1 MVHSTTSNG
10 QQFKSYELQMLTARL
25 NTVLD
30 RSAVERKTSNLK
42 HKLNWSSERS
52 EHQLVGN
59 WLSFSTHTHTPESN
73 NHSKGYG
80 HPKTAVMQKVGK
92 KVGRIGFEKMV
103 SEHWQEI

>member
-1 MVHSTTSNG
+1 
-10 QQFKSYELQMLTARL
+10 
-25 NTVLD
+25 
-30 RSAVERKTSNLK
+30 
-42 HKLNWSSERS
+42 
-52 EHQLVGN
+52 VGN